1 MFSHHKN
8 PEGILHVTIV
18 EARKLKE
25 EDLIGKND
33 PYVEFWIDSKYK
45 QRTKELSNTNNPV
58 FNQTFTFPLSQGSR
72 DYKLHF
78 QVYDKDV
85 VGSDK
90 IGDVTVDFADIVQQN
105 RPVDDWY
112 KLTGKTGLRS
122 HGELRLAISFVPQQ
136 QY

>member
-8 PEGILHVTIV
+8 PEGVLHVTVV
-18 EARKLKE
+18 EARKLHG
-25 EDLIGKND
+25 EDLVGKND

-45 QRTKELSNTNNPV
+45 QRTKQLSDTNNPV
-58 FNQTFTFPLSQGSR
+58 FNQTFTFPLTQNSHES
-72 DYKLHF
+72 KLHF

-90 IGDVTVDFADIVQQN
+90 IGEATVDFAEVVSHN

-112 KLTGKTGLRS
+112 RLSGMTGLRS
-122 HGELRLAISFVPQQ
+122 HGELHLSISFVRQ
-136 QY
+136 